1 MYRYDHYDQTLIDE
15 RVAQFRSQTERYLA
29 GKLSDEE
36 FRPLRLQNGLYLQR
50 HAPMLRVSTAYGML
64 NAVQLRRLARIA
76 RDYDQGVGHF
86 TTRQNIQYNWV
97 ALPRVPDILGE
108 LAEVQLHAIQTSG
121 SCIRA
126 ITTDAFAGVAADEI
140 ADPRPWCEIVR
151 QWSTLHPEFAF
162 LPRKFKVAVN
172 GARDDRAVSG
182 VHDLALHVVKGDDGQ
197 NGESIGFRIA
207 VGGGLGR
214 TPLLAK
220 TIREFLPWQH
230 LLTYLEA
237 ILRTYNRFARR
248 DNLYKSRIKILV
260 QSLGAEAFSQQVEE
274 EWAHLKDGPSTLT
287 TTEVERVVRHFDAPA
302 YETLPTDDLCH
313 LGWLKEDKSFARWVG
328 RNVHPHKVAGYAA
341 VTLSL
346 KAVGKAPGDCSATQM
361 EAIAEMA
368 EHFSFGRLRVAH
380 DQNLILSDVA
390 MRDLYT
396 LWHRARA
403 AGVATA
409 TVGLLGDLISCPGG
423 DFCGLANARSLPV
436 AAAIQARFE
445 DIDLQHDIG
454 PIDLRISG
462 CINACGHHHVG
473 HIGILGVDKNGEEWY
488 QITLGGNSGHQRDT
502 HLGKVIGPSVR
513 AEQVPDVVETLIE
526 IYQQHR
532 VGRELFIDT
541 LRRIGNE
548 PFKQGVYEQRQH
560 PAQPT
565 HLNGRKI
572 VNG

>member
-1 MYRYDHYDQTLIDE
+1 MYSYDHYDQTLVNE
-15 RVAQFRSQTERYLA
+15 RVAQFRWQTERYLA
-29 GKLSDEE
+29 GKLSDDE

-76 RDYDQGVGHF
+76 RDYDKGAGHF
-86 TTRQNIQYNWV
+86 TTRQNLQYNWV
-97 ALPRVPDILGE
+97 ELPRVPDILAE

-162 LPRKFKVAVN
+162 LPRKFKVAIN
-172 GARDDRAVSG
+172 GAREDRAVTA
-182 VHDLALHVVKGDDGQ
+182 VHDLAIHVVKTDDGLT
-197 NGESIGFRIA
+197 GFRIA

-220 TIREFLPWQH
+220 TVREFLPWQH

-260 QSLGAEAFSQQVEE
+260 QSLGAEEFARQVEE
-274 EWAHLKDGPSTLT
+274 EWAHLKDGPSRLT
-287 TTEVERVVRHFDAPA
+287 EAEVARVSAHFDAPD
-302 YETLPTDDLCH
+302 YETLPADDLCH
-313 LGWLKEDKSFARWVG
+313 IGWLKEDPAFARWVE
-328 RNVHPHKVAGYAA
+328 RNVHPHKVEGYAA

-346 KAVGKAPGDCSATQM
+346 KAIGKAPGDCTAAQM

-390 MRDLYT
+390 LRDLYT

-423 DFCGLANARSLPV
+423 DFCGLANARSLPI
-436 AAAIQARFE
+436 AAAIHSRFE
-445 DIDLQHDIG
+445 ELDLQHDIG

-488 QITLGGNSGHQRDT
+488 QVSLGGNSGNQRET

-513 AEQVPDVVETLIE
+513 AEQVPDVVETLIAV
-526 IYQQHR
+526 YQEYR
-532 VGRELFIDT
+532 LGRELFIDT
-541 LRRIGNE
+541 LRRIGSE
-548 PFKQGVYEQRQH
+548 PFKEGVYQEAQH
-560 PAQPT
+560 ITQPPE
-565 HLNGRKI
+565 RKI
-572 VNG
+572 ANG

>member
-1 MYRYDHYDQTLIDE
+1 MYSYDHYDQTLVNE
-15 RVAQFRSQTERYLA
+15 RVAQFRWQTERYLA
-29 GKLSDEE
+29 GKLSDDE

-76 RDYDQGVGHF
+76 RDYDKGAGHF
-86 TTRQNIQYNWV
+86 TTRQNLQYNWV
-97 ALPRVPDILGE
+97 ELPRVPDILAE

-162 LPRKFKVAVN
+162 LPRKFKVAIN
-172 GARDDRAVSG
+172 GAREDRAVTA
-182 VHDLALHVVKGDDGQ
+182 VHDLAIHVVKTDDGLT
-197 NGESIGFRIA
+197 GFRIA

-220 TIREFLPWQH
+220 TVREFLPWQH

-260 QSLGAEAFSQQVEE
+260 QSLGAEEFARQVEE
-274 EWAHLKDGPSTLT
+274 EWAHLKDGPSRLT
-287 TTEVERVVRHFDAPA
+287 EAEVARVSAHFDAPD
-302 YETLPTDDLCH
+302 YETLPADDLCH
-313 LGWLKEDKSFARWVG
+313 IGWLKEDPAFARWVE
-328 RNVHPHKVAGYAA
+328 RNVHPHKVEGYAA

-346 KAVGKAPGDCSATQM
+346 KAIGKAPGDCTAAQM

-390 MRDLYT
+390 LRDLYT

-409 TVGLLGDLISCPGG
+409 TVGLLGDLICCPGG
-423 DFCGLANARSLPV
+423 DFCGLANARSLPI
-436 AAAIQARFE
+436 AAAIHSRFE
-445 DIDLQHDIG
+445 ELDLQHDIG

-488 QITLGGNSGHQRDT
+488 QVSLGGNSGNQRET

-513 AEQVPDVVETLIE
+513 AEQVPDVVETLIAV
-526 IYQQHR
+526 YQEYR
-532 VGRELFIDT
+532 LGRELFIDT
-541 LRRIGNE
+541 LRRIGSE
-548 PFKQGVYEQRQH
+548 PFKEGVYQEAQH
-560 PAQPT
+560 ITQPPE
-565 HLNGRKI
+565 RKI
-572 VNG
+572 ANG